1 MKVYPIP
8 GKGYGSNSYILR
20 SEKTALVDAG
30 TEAGNIIKETSKL
43 NTEIDYLILTHCHF
57 DHIAAASE
65 LVDEYNPE
73 IMAHE
78 LAATRMEKA
87 DSRHILSG
95 LFNAECPEIKIDVRL
110 WHGDPIELGDVKLEV
125 IHTPGHSEGSI
136 CLYERDSGF
145 LFTGDVV
152 FKDGV
157 GRSDLPGGGWDELE
171 KSLKKLHELYLTEGV
186 KKIFP
191 GHGLLGEG
199 RDIEKN
205 YLMFFAQD

>member
-1 MKVYPIP
+1 MTVYPIP
-8 GKGYGSNSYILR
+8 GRGYGSNSYIIR

-30 TEAGNIIKETSKL
+30 TDAGNIIKETSKL
-43 NTEIDYLILTHCHF
+43 NIAIDYLILTHCHF
-57 DHIAAASE
+57 DHVAAVAE
-65 LVDEYNPE
+65 LVDEYSPD

-78 LAATRMEKA
+78 MAAIHLEKA

-95 LFNAECPEIKIDVRL
+95 LFNAECPKIRIDVRL
-110 WHGDPIELGDVKLEV
+110 WHSDPIDLGDVELEV
-125 IHTPGHSEGSI
+125 IHTPGHSDGSI

-152 FKDGV
+152 FKDGI
-157 GRSDLPGGGWDELE
+157 GRSDLPGGSWDELGN
-171 KSLKKLHELYLTEGV
+171 SLKALHQLYLTEGV

-191 GHGLLGEG
+191 GHGPLGDG